1 MKSTNI
7 NDLQVGYTETGS
19 ADGSGLPVV
28 FIHGLAEASD
38 SWANVQAQLGNLHTY
53 AYDLR
58 GHGSTSIGTAAGTL
72 EQLGEDL
79 IGFLETV
86 SGPAIVV
93 GFSLGGT
100 IALWAA
106 ASRPDLVAETVVM
119 GTSSV
124 VGRQAVD
131 FYAGRIALA
140 SNTASDEFR
149 DAVRADTAAGLH
161 RAHDKLDAITETR
174 LAAIGQGAGYIN
186 ASRAM
191 AAMRENPL
199 TPTLTR
205 INAHVHVIGAAFD
218 AFCPSKAAQIIL
230 DNLPNATYHEVPEA
244 GHLMSVDNA
253 AEVSEL
259 LGTIAAELNT
269 IHS

>member
-1 MKSTNI
+1 MKSMNI
-7 NDLQVGYTETGS
+7 NDLQVSYTETGS
-19 ADGSGLPVV
+19 ANGSGLPLV

-38 SWANVQAQLGNLHTY
+38 SWADIQDQLGHLHTY

-58 GHGSTSIGTAAGTL
+58 GHGSTSVGAATATL
-72 EQLGEDL
+72 EQLGDDL

-100 IALWAA
+100 VALWAA
-106 ASRPDLVAETVVM
+106 ASRPDLVVETVVM

-124 VGRQAVD
+124 VGRTAVD

-140 SNTASDEFR
+140 ANTASDEFR
-149 DAVRADTAAGLH
+149 EAVRSDTAAGLY
-161 RAHDKLDAITETR
+161 RAHDQLDVVTASR
-174 LAAIGQGAGYIN
+174 LAAVGNGAGYIN
-186 ASRAM
+186 ASHAM
-191 AAMRENPL
+191 SAIHQNPL
-199 TPTLTR
+199 TPALPR
-205 INAHVHVIGAAFD
+205 INSHVHVIGASFD
-218 AFCPSKAAQIIL
+218 AFCPAKAAQIIME
-230 DNLPNATYHEVPEA
+230 NLPRATYHEVPEA

-253 AEVSEL
+253 AAVSDL
-259 LGTIAAELNT
+259 LSDIVTELNT